1 MAGRPGQSPHLYTVH
16 PPAGRQPAR
25 SAAHSRSSAAA
36 PRPAGRARGNN
47 FIDVK
52 FEHAVFPFRIH
63 VYETY
68 NPGGLTAV
76 WAGDCRGGWT
86 LLWAETP
93 SASPSCPSPAP
104 VRILLRF

>member
-1 MAGRPGQSPHLYTVH
+1 MFRTPLPCPQ
-16 PPAGRQPAR
+16 
-25 SAAHSRSSAAA
+25 
-36 PRPAGRARGNN
+36 PAGRARGNN

-86 LLWAETP
+86 LLWAEAP
-93 SASPSCPSPAP
+93 SASPSCHSPAP
-104 VRILLRF
+104 VRTSLRFGRIYRNIFPYEI